1 MEGVFL
7 PPLVLPQ
14 VCNLLEWEDPSR
26 DGLGV
31 IGDCVVVLRNPVKVR
46 SVVGFLSSLEL
57 NSRCRDDGGDGEGV
71 VSGSDCTKE
80 LESVKRNQEL
90 KKDWTYHFISEC
102 LSEGIVLLI
111 PLLRPPLNCLDH
123 PVSRD
128 LQKLRGIRQ
137 GKLGH
142 GWDDFC
148 CGGRHV

>member
-1 MEGVFL
+1 MEGVL
-7 PPLVLPQ
+7 LSPLVLSQ
-14 VCNLLEWEDPSR
+14 VFDNFEGKDSSW
-26 DGLGV
+26 DGFRV
-31 IGDCVVVLRNPVKVR
+31 ISNGVVVLRNPVKVR
-46 SVVGFLSSLEL
+46 SVVCFLSSLEL

-128 LQKLRGIRQ
+128 LQKLHGIRQ
-137 GKLGH
+137 GELGH